1 MDALGGL
8 IGLVLGLGIFIFWI
22 WALIDILKSNFND
35 SINKLIWFLVLF
47 PVYIRCIIVFLY
59 YFIGINQKE

>member
-8 IGLVLGLGIFIFWI
+8 IGLLLGLGILIFWI

-35 SINKLIWFLVLF
+35 SINKLIWFLV
-47 PVYIRCIIVFLY
+47 VFFLYAFGALLY
-59 YFIGINQKE
+59 YFIGRNQKV

>member
-8 IGLVLGLGIFIFWI
+8 IGLLLGLGILIFWI

-35 SINKLIWFLVLF
+35 SINKLIWFLV
-47 PVYIRCIIVFLY
+47 VFVLYAFGALLY
-59 YFIGINQKE
+59 YFIGRNQKA

>member
-8 IGLVLGLGIFIFWI
+8 IGLLLGLGILIFWI

-35 SINKLIWFLVLF
+35 SINKLIWFLVVF
-47 PVYIRCIIVFLY
+47 FLY
-59 YFIGINQKE
+59 AFGALLYRPFKT